1 MQNKQSLQKDR
12 RAVSPAISTV
22 ILTSAVIVMI
32 LVTMTYTSSFL
43 DTRMAENEF
52 NSNKQFMLTT
62 GLQVD
67 DIAWTIGRTQ
77 TVRFTSRYGSVKLAD
92 SVMTYSF
99 EVNGSGTGNIW
110 RTIDGGSGSWSTG
123 VISFNMP
130 ITAYTVGAGYNVN
143 LYPSNRSYL
152 QGPSS
157 STPVSQVLVV
167 EKVPMTEGNYTRIVA
182 APMIRMLNSTISG
195 TPPQSYYKFYLP
207 VLDPAGSN
215 PYLSQSV
222 TLTGTG
228 ISKNLMTG
236 ITQVRV
242 NVTFPKATTDGFD
255 SDFFKFNN
263 TKVGD
268 HYSQVY
274 NLAASSTVELYV
286 ANVTVALGLTA

>member
-1 MQNKQSLQKDR
+1 M
-12 RAVSPAISTV
+12 
-22 ILTSAVIVMI
+22 TSAVIVMI
-32 LVTMTYTSSFL
+32 LVTMTYANSFL

-77 TVRFTSRYGSVKLAD
+77 TVRFTSRYGSVKLTD

-99 EVNGSGTGNIW
+99 EVNGSGTGGW
-110 RTIDGGSGSWSTG
+110 APLGGGSWSTG

-130 ITAYTVGAGYNVN
+130 ITAYSLGGNYNVC

-152 QGPSS
+152 QGPSA

-167 EKVPMTEGNYTRIVA
+167 EKLPMTEGNYTRIVTV
-182 APMIRMLNSTISG
+182 PMIRMLNSTISG
-195 TPPQSYYKFYLP
+195 TAPQSYYKFYLP
-207 VLDPAGSN
+207 VLASAGAN

-222 TLTGTG
+222 TLTGNG
-228 ISKNLMTG
+228 ISKIAMTG
-236 ITQVRV
+236 ITQIRV
-242 NVTFPKATTDGFD
+242 NVTFPKAASDGF
-255 SDFFKFNN
+255 SYGFFNFNN
-263 TKVGD
+263 TLVNNYFTKT
-268 HYSQVY
+268 YA
-274 NLAASSTVELYV
+274 LAGSSTVELYV